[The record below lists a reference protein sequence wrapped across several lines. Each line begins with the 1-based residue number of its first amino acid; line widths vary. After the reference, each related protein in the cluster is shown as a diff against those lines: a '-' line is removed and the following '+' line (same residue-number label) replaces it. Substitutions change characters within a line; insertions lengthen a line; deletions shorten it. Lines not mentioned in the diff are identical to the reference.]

1 MSILRSLPDAPEPP
15 LSDSP
20 DARAEIAVISDAD
33 VLRQTR
39 GIRRQDPA
47 SITEFYEHWFDWSLA
62 TARALTRK
70 DESFCLDVVQDTMLR
85 VIRAIPELD
94 TAAAMRCWLSRTICN
109 LAIDRI
115 RRDDR
120 RSIRERRAEN
130 PSAPSASS
138 DHLAQAESL
147 AWLNARLVEL
157 DAEDG
162 ALLSHRFAHDR
173 TFRSIADSSGRTE
186 DATHG
191 RIRRVLHALRLK
203 GKELDP

>member
-1 MSILRSLPDAPEPP
+1 MSDA
-15 LSDSP
+15 P
-20 DARAEIAVISDAD
+20 DAREEVIAISEADA
-33 VLRQTR
+33 LRHSR

-47 SITEFYEHWFDWSLA
+47 AITEFYEQWFDWSLA

-85 VIRAIPELD
+85 VIRAIPEID
-94 TAAAMRCWLSRTICN
+94 SAAAMRCWLSRTICN

-120 RSIRERRAEN
+120 RSIRERHAEN
-130 PSAPSASS
+130 PSAPPVSS
-138 DHLAQAESL
+138 DHLAQAETL

-157 DAEDG
+157 DAEDA
-162 ALLSHRFAHDR
+162 ALLRHRFAHDR
-173 TFRSIADSSGRTE
+173 TVRSIADASGRTE

-191 RIRRVLHALRLK
+191 RIRRILHALRLK

>member
-1 MSILRSLPDAPEPP
+1 MSDLPDAREE
-15 LSDSP
+15 
-20 DARAEIAVISDAD
+20 AIAPSDAD
-33 VLRQTR
+33 VLRHTR

-85 VIRAIPELD
+85 VIRSIPEID
-94 TAAAMRCWLSRTICN
+94 SAAAMRGWLSRTICN

-115 RRDDR
+115 RRDER
-120 RSIRERRAEN
+120 RSIREQRAES

-138 DHLAQAESL
+138 DHLAQAETL

-157 DAEDG
+157 DAEDA
-162 ALLSHRFAHDR
+162 ALLNHRFAHDR
-173 TFRSIADSSGRTE
+173 TFRSIAEASGRSE

-191 RIRRVLHALRLK
+191 RIRRILHALRLK